1 MPCVRRK
8 LAGRKPVNFQDSD
21 EERMKGNSRAID
33 EHIPINTNLVEC
45 SHIGLFIL
53 IRKPNFYNRQNFTT
67 LTSQPREVY
76 GLYKDESPTLCP
88 RCLSERESLNEP
100 HGQTANNLKWAT
112 YEKLSSAREILGGH
126 GAARHLSEKL
136 MTSVWISALVGDFI
150 KPLVEEFVECY
161 LSPRRE
167 LEADYI
173 VQRIR
178 LDVEDLKCSMGLKS
192 TRVSNPKE

>member
-1 MPCVRRK
+1 MASK
-8 LAGRKPVNFQDSD
+8 
-21 EERMKGNSRAID
+21 
-33 EHIPINTNLVEC
+33 
-45 SHIGLFIL
+45 
-53 IRKPNFYNRQNFTT
+53 
-67 LTSQPREVY
+67 SQPREVY

-173 VQRIR
+173 GLMIMASARYDPRVALTFYKLLLEKSYSSTHPSGCRR
-178 LDVEDLKCSMGLKS
+178 SEMLNGPEDFKDLKGMSLTFENMLCPTILG
-192 TRVSNPKE
+192 